1 MTGFTRGSSSR
12 ADPEITGACAM
23 RAFRKDAVWI
33 AGASFPRAGEGA
45 RLGYAHLGRTWGEAI
60 MNCPHQPHCP
70 PADAPDCEAA
80 HVLVSHPEQGWSLL
94 CNGVVL
100 FEDTGDLLPDGRV
113 ITPHRD
119 RLDLEL
125 VPCRATDRDLR
136 DSARELA
143 DSAASRP

>member
-1 MTGFTRGSSSR
+1 
-12 ADPEITGACAM
+12 
-23 RAFRKDAVWI
+23 
-33 AGASFPRAGEGA
+33 
-45 RLGYAHLGRTWGEAI
+45 
-60 MNCPHQPHCP
+60 MNCPHQPQCP

-125 VPCRATDRDLR
+125 VRCRATGA
-136 DSARELA
+136 STGELA
-143 DSAASRP
+143 GSAPSRP